1 MSVAAGS
8 AGPCTCPGLESLRT
22 YGLVLAVLLIALV
35 ALPILPAMRDDRS
48 EPRPAQ
54 TASVVEDPRANRKG
68 DRRTQSTGLPEARPQ
83 QAYHRGRIPRR
94 TGAHPGAR
102 TEAAEEG
109 IGARRNRN
117 AACERGRRASTCSP
131 DRRERFPDQN
141 PPFRNL
147 PPGTYRA
154 KGLRSESHRK
164 QSCQRS
170 SAGGRRETQTTRHEA
185 AALDTHPPRHSR
197 QNIRIPRL
205 PALHRQPHGRLDHRT
220 GPRQEIVSLQTC
232 YPAPSFSRS
241 SPKTKRPT
249 STASTSTIA

>member
-83 QAYHRGRIPRR
+83 QAYHRRRIPRR
-94 TGAHPGAR
+94 IGAHPGAR

-131 DRRERFPDQN
+131 DR
-141 PPFRNL
+141 
-147 PPGTYRA
+147 
-154 KGLRSESHRK
+154 
-164 QSCQRS
+164 
-170 SAGGRRETQTTRHEA
+170 
-185 AALDTHPPRHSR
+185 
-197 QNIRIPRL
+197 
-205 PALHRQPHGRLDHRT
+205 
-220 GPRQEIVSLQTC
+220 
-232 YPAPSFSRS
+232 
-241 SPKTKRPT
+241 
-249 STASTSTIA
+249 